1 MSLYYSIPDR
11 CHRWSLIRGG
21 AAMRSGHIRCRGYTP
36 PARKRGRGC
45 LFVLLF
51 SRLTSRST
59 IDRRFYLLSSSSK
72 QRRTE
77 TMKAILVTVVAATLT
92 VGHAVRAQEI
102 GGLSGM
108 TASPWANY
116 VTSFSPSG
124 IPTTVATFPIPS
136 SSIPSSSIPSSP
148 IPTFPI
154 PSFSLGGPSSKMPEG
169 VTTGAAG
176 VGASANPQG
185 LLYSP
190 PPGTP
195 VTDTTKQ

>member
-136 SSIPSSSIPSSP
+136 SP